1 MGILQPFQL
10 NKTNEHMMNRYHY
23 LLLISLLSITACSE
37 DGTKNQLQNNDHQK
51 AEEPVPDSTLVL
63 QLADDIVQ
71 ALKKRDYYAI
81 GNAAGNDGKV
91 RFSPYAL
98 VDSFQNSMS
107 KGEFYS
113 TPYREMAWGNFD
125 GSGGPIQMSVNDY
138 FKKFV
143 YNQDYASDP
152 SVQIAY
158 NRYIGSGNS
167 INNLKEFYPN
177 HHLVE
182 YYYPGTAENDQMDW
196 SCLRLVF
203 KKEGDAFLLVG
214 IVHDQWTI

>member
-1 MGILQPFQL
+1 
-10 NKTNEHMMNRYHY
+10 MNRYYY

-37 DGTKNQLQNNDHQK
+37 DGTKNQQQNNDNQK
-51 AEEPVPDSTLVL
+51 AEEPVPDSIVVL

-71 ALKKRDYYAI
+71 ALKKEDFQAI
-81 GNAAGNDGKV
+81 GDAVGNEGKV
-91 RFSPYAL
+91 RFSPYAM
-98 VDSFQNSMS
+98 VDSLQNSLS
-107 KGEFYS
+107 KIEFYS
-113 TPYREMAWGNFD
+113 STSIEMAWGNFD
-125 GSGGPIQMSVNDY
+125 GSGAPIQLSIDNY

-177 HHLVE
+177 HHFVE
-182 YYYPGTAENDQMDW
+182 YYYPGTAEKNQMDW